1 MPSTD
6 PFDPNSPSAKA
17 AAQKAKVAAAQAP
30 KPAAPAAP
38 AAPAK
43 SYTPYTAPAPT
54 TTPSGTSMPAGGW
67 ASWKDVP
74 TGEQNTLSGWIDIWE
89 QQTGYQVPIT
99 SAQMLGMVNAGV
111 ETMHDIGQY
120 IANTLATPFASVLAN
135 MPWAQYGLDKDTY
148 AATAGTFGTE
158 YKKITG
164 QDITKDALHQAFL
177 SPPAA
182 GGGIMT
188 ASQYAQQLM
197 NDQSIQNT
205 YGWVKYG
212 LDYASWTQ
220 NKLSMRTGMGR
231 DVTDAE
237 AATVLQYNKAATGS
251 SAGVTVKQTGQQT
264 QQPAGVGGSVVR

>member
-1 MPSTD
+1 MPS
-6 PFDPNSPSAKA
+6 
-17 AAQKAKVAAAQAP
+17 
-30 KPAAPAAP
+30 
-38 AAPAK
+38 
-43 SYTPYTAPAPT
+43 
-54 TTPSGTSMPAGGW
+54 GGW

-74 TGEQNTLSGWIDIWE
+74 TGEQNTLSGMIDIWE
-89 QQTGYQVPIT
+89 QSTGYQVAIT
-99 SAQMLGMVNAGV
+99 SAQMLQMVNGGV
-111 ETMHDIGQY
+111 ETQHDIGQFVST
-120 IANTLATPFASVLAN
+120 NLSGPFASVLAT

-164 QDITKDALHQAFL
+164 QDISKDALHQAFL

-205 YGWVKYG
+205 FSWVKYG
-212 LDYASWTQ
+212 LDFASWTQ
-220 NKLSMRTGMGR
+220 TKLGMRTAMGR

-237 AATVLQYNKAATGS
+237 AGVVLQYQKAATGS
-251 SAGVTVKQTGQQT
+251 TMGVTAKQTGQQ
-264 QQPAGVGGSVVR
+264 QQAPAGVGGSVVR

>member
-1 MPSTD
+1 
-6 PFDPNSPSAKA
+6 
-17 AAQKAKVAAAQAP
+17 
-30 KPAAPAAP
+30 
-38 AAPAK
+38 
-43 SYTPYTAPAPT
+43 
-54 TTPSGTSMPAGGW
+54 MPAGGW
-67 ASWKDVP
+67 ANWQSVP
-74 TGEQNTLSGWIDIWE
+74 TGEQNTLAGMIDIWE
-89 QQTGYQVPIT
+89 QTTGYQVPIT
-99 SAQMLGMVNAGV
+99 SAQKLAMVNAGV
-111 ETMHDIGQY
+111 ETQHDIGQY
-120 IANTLATPFASVLAN
+120 VATNLSGPFASALAN

-164 QDITKDALHQAFL
+164 QDISTAALKQAFL

-220 NKLSMRTGMGR
+220 TKLGMRTAMGR
-231 DVTDAE
+231 DVNDAE
-237 AATVLQYNKAATGS
+237 ASTLLQYGKAASGS
-251 SAGVTVKQTGQQT
+251 NMGVTAKQTGQQSQ

>member
-1 MPSTD
+1 
-6 PFDPNSPSAKA
+6 
-17 AAQKAKVAAAQAP
+17 
-30 KPAAPAAP
+30 
-38 AAPAK
+38 
-43 SYTPYTAPAPT
+43 
-54 TTPSGTSMPAGGW
+54 MPAGGW

-74 TGEQNTLSGWIDIWE
+74 TGEQNTLSTMIDTWE
-89 QQTGYQVPIT
+89 QSTGYQVPIT
-99 SAQMLGMVNAGV
+99 SAQMLGMVNGGV

-120 IANTLATPFASVLAN
+120 VSSNLSGPFSAVLAN

-164 QDITKDALHQAFL
+164 QDISKEALAQAF
-177 SPPAA
+177 SSAPAA

-220 NKLSMRTGMGR
+220 QKLQSRTAFGR
-231 DVTDAE
+231 DITDAE
-237 AATVLQYNKAATGS
+237 ASTLLQYGKAASGS
-251 SAGVTVKQTGQQT
+251 NMGVTAKQTGQQSQ

>member
-1 MPSTD
+1 
-6 PFDPNSPSAKA
+6 
-17 AAQKAKVAAAQAP
+17 
-30 KPAAPAAP
+30 
-38 AAPAK
+38 
-43 SYTPYTAPAPT
+43 
-54 TTPSGTSMPAGGW
+54 MPAGGW

-120 IANTLATPFASVLAN
+120 VANTLSGPFATVLAN

-164 QDITKDALHQAFL
+164 QDISKDALHQAFL

-212 LDYASWTQ
+212 LDFASWTQ
-220 NKLSMRTGMGR
+220 TKLGMRTAMGR
-231 DVTDAE
+231 DVQDTE
-237 AATVLQYNKAATGS
+237 AATILQYNKAATGS
-251 SAGVTVKQTGQQT
+251 SAGVTAKQTGQQT

>member
-1 MPSTD
+1 MPS
-6 PFDPNSPSAKA
+6 
-17 AAQKAKVAAAQAP
+17 
-30 KPAAPAAP
+30 
-38 AAPAK
+38 
-43 SYTPYTAPAPT
+43 
-54 TTPSGTSMPAGGW
+54 GGW
-67 ASWKDVP
+67 ASWQSVP
-74 TGEQNTLSGWIDIWE
+74 TGEQNTLAGMIDIFE

-111 ETMHDIGQY
+111 ETLHDVGQFV
-120 IANTLATPFASVLAN
+120 ATNLSGPFASVLGT

-188 ASQYAQQLM
+188 GSQYAQQLM
-197 NDQSIQNT
+197 NDKAIQNT

-220 NKLSMRTGMGR
+220 QKLSSQTAYGR
-231 DVTDAE
+231 SINDAE
-237 AATVLQYNKAATGS
+237 AATLLQYGKAASGGS
-251 SAGVTVKQTGQQT
+251 YSVTAKQTGQQT
-264 QQPAGVGGSVVR
+264 QQPATAGGSVVR

>member
-1 MPSTD
+1 MP
-6 PFDPNSPSAKA
+6 
-17 AAQKAKVAAAQAP
+17 
-30 KPAAPAAP
+30 
-38 AAPAK
+38 
-43 SYTPYTAPAPT
+43 
-54 TTPSGTSMPAGGW
+54 GGGW

-74 TGEQNTLSGWIDIWE
+74 TGEQNTLSGMIDLWE
-89 QQTGYQVPIT
+89 QSTGYQVPIT

-111 ETMHDIGQY
+111 ETMHDIGQFV
-120 IANTLATPFASVLAN
+120 ATQLATPFASVLAT

-164 QDITKDALHQAFL
+164 QDISKEALHQAFL

-220 NKLSMRTGMGR
+220 TKLSNRTAMGR

-237 AATVLQYNKAATGS
+237 AATLLQYNKAATGS
-251 SAGVTVKQTGQQT
+251 SAGVTVKQTGQQS
-264 QQPAGVGGSVVR
+264 QQLAGVGGSVVR